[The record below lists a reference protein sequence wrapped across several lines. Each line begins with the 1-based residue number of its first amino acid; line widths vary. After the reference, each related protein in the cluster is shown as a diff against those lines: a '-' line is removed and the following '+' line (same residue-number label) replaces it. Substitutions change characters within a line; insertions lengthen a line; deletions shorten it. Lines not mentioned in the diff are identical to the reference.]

1 MDNFIEILLDLI
13 VNGSIEML
21 PNKKVPKWIRTI
33 ISLIIISM
41 IMGIIILGIVVLKES
56 LLGGILIIIVGVFL
70 IIGVIIKVK
79 NYMKYTKD

>member
-41 IMGIIILGIVVLKES
+41 IMGLIIVGIVVLKES

-70 IIGVIIKVK
+70 LIGIIIKVK
-79 NYMKYTKD
+79 NYMNYTKD